1 METKKAYRDL
11 AVFLGRF
18 FEGKVQKISINAG
31 FSCPNR
37 DGTKGWGGCT
47 YCNNQTFSP
56 DYCQREKSVTQQ
68 LTEGIRFFS
77 RKYPTMRYLAYF
89 QSYTNTYGE
98 TEQLIAKYEE
108 ALRVEG
114 VVGLIVG
121 TRPDCMPDALL
132 DYFAELARKQFVMV
146 EYGVESTLDRTL
158 QRINRGHTYAEAE
171 EAIRR
176 TAAQG
181 IHTGAH
187 LILGLPGE
195 TREEIL
201 QHATRISS
209 LPLETLK
216 LHQLQ
221 LIRNTRMAKEYE
233 SNPGDFHLYDVDEYV
248 ELVVDFVERL
258 RPQLVVER
266 FVSQSPK
273 ELLIAP
279 DWGLKNYEFV
289 SKVDRQ
295 FAERQT
301 WPVISRNARISTFGC
316 FHTTTNI
323 VQRTG
328 KGTDSLYFQRRHGSR
343 KPACVVDTPSFRTA
357 IKIACHI
364 GIATSR
370 RIDHFP
376 RTISGYKMKIRT
388 IVNHRTVAAKR
399 Q

>member
-1 METKKAYRDL
+1 MYEFLLESLIESLEEGMSASEIDAFKSRDM
-11 AVFLGRF
+11 
-18 FEGKVQKISINAG
+18 
-31 FSCPNR
+31 
-37 DGTKGWGGCT
+37 
-47 YCNNQTFSP
+47 
-56 DYCQREKSVTQQ
+56 DY
-68 LTEGIRFFS
+68 I
-77 RKYPTMRYLAYF
+77 
-89 QSYTNTYGE
+89 
-98 TEQLIAKYEE
+98 
-108 ALRVEG
+108 
-114 VVGLIVG
+114 
-121 TRPDCMPDALL
+121 
-132 DYFAELARKQFVMV
+132 
-146 EYGVESTLDRTL
+146 
-158 QRINRGHTYAEAE
+158 
-171 EAIRR
+171 
-176 TAAQG
+176 
-181 IHTGAH
+181 
-187 LILGLPGE
+187 
-195 TREEIL
+195 
-201 QHATRISS
+201 
-209 LPLETLK
+209 
-216 LHQLQ
+216 
-221 LIRNTRMAKEYE
+221 RMAKEYE

-279 DWGLKNYEFV
+279 DLGTEKLRIRIESRPAV
-289 SKVDRQ
+289 CRTADMAR
-295 FAERQT
+295 
-301 WPVISRNARISTFGC
+301 PVILRNARISTFGC

-388 IVNHRTVAAKR
+388 IVNHRTIAAKR